1 MKDAFPMDAIPQRLG
16 NKVAAIQGQAA
27 QQQATQ
33 NTAAGAGGGYAQ
45 LVGAGYVVHDHM
57 KNFAMQKAVE
67 AAVEQALG
75 PDSRSPEDVAVA
87 VVKAYKA
94 AKAELDK
101 A

>member
-16 NKVAAIQGQAA
+16 NMGAAIQGQAA
-27 QQQATQ
+27 QQQAKQ
-33 NTAAGAGGGYAQ
+33 NTAAGVGYGQLFGIGYA
-45 LVGAGYVVHDHM
+45 VHDHM
-57 KNFAMQKAVE
+57 KDFALQKAVE
-67 AAVEQALG
+67 AAVEQAMTYDG
-75 PDSRSPEDVAVA
+75 DTPEDVAVN